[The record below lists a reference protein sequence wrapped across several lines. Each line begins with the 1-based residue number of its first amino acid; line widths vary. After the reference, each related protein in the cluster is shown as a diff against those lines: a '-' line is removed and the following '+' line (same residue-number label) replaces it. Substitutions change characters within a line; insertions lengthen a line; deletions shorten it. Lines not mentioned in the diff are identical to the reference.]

1 MKGGLKAV
9 LWTDAIQLIIMLVGV
24 IVVLI
29 YGSIEQGGFSKVLEV
44 NRISGRL
51 DILE

>member
-9 LWTDAIQLIIMLVGV
+9 IWTDAIQLIIMVAGV

-29 YGSIEQGGFSKVLEV
+29 YGSIEQGGFFKVLEV
-44 NRISGRL
+44 NRLSGKL